1 MTVASTAVPCPN
13 GHARVKRAG
22 INRLALVIGLALVSW
37 GRRPSNRVPPTHE
50 ELHLRRQ
57 VQRESELARADYAA
71 SRTFYGL
78 IR

>member
-13 GHARVKRAG
+13 GHARVKRMG
-22 INRLALVIGLALVSW
+22 ISRLAVLVGLALVSW
-37 GRRPSNRVPPTHE
+37 GRRPEHRAVLTHDD
-50 ELHLRRQ
+50 LHLRRQ
-57 VQRESELARADYAA
+57 VQREGELARADYAA